1 MEKIAFIAQGTY
13 VYWSSIILA
22 LAALSTICLF
32 GALYF
37 GKGGSGLPFCLMVP
51 VSAVLS
57 LLLARLIHWYC
68 RTDAYE
74 SLRAA
79 LLDHSWGGYALMGV
93 FAACLLTAC
102 LLRLLRIERNLPRL
116 LDCLAVSG
124 GAGIAVGRLASVF
137 NTSDRGLILPDSV
150 GFPFASAVAN
160 AVSGVVEN
168 RLATFMLQ
176 SMVTALIVVILAVYM
191 FRCEKKQKPLRDGD
205 ICLLFLNAYGA
216 SQVIFDSTRYDSL
229 FLRSNGFVSIV
240 QILGAV
246 SLAVAVIIFS
256 VRMVKN
262 GGLKKCHFIIWV
274 ALAGLLGGAG
284 YMEYYVQRHGDQAAF
299 AYSIMGSCLAGIVA
313 VTVFVRCL
321 AIRPPKVPA
330 EPDSDVS
337 ISENG
342 TE

>member
-1 MEKIAFIAQGTY
+1 MEKIAFIAQGAY

-37 GKGGSGLPFCLMVP
+37 GKGGSGLSFCLMVP
-51 VSAVLS
+51 VSTVLS

-150 GFPFASAVAN
+150 GFPFASSVAN
-160 AVSGVVEN
+160 AVSGVMEN

-176 SMVTALIVVILAVYM
+176 SMVTGVIVAALLGYM
-191 FRCEKKQKPLRDGD
+191 LWCRLRKKQLRDGD
-205 ICLLFLNAYGA
+205 ICMLFLIAYGA
-216 SQVIFDSTRYDSL
+216 SQIIFDSTRYDSL

-240 QILGAV
+240 QILG
-246 SLAVAVIIFS
+246 LVAVVIPFVIFS

-262 GGLKKCHFIIWV
+262 GGLKIWHFGIWV
-274 ALAGLLGGAG
+274 ALLALVGGAG
-284 YMEYYVQRHGDQAAF
+284 YMEYYVQRHGDQAGF
-299 AYSIMGSCLAGIVA
+299 AYCVMGSCLAGVVA
-313 VTVFVRCL
+313 VSVLVRYFSV
-321 AIRPPKVPA
+321 RVPKTEA
-330 EPDSDVS
+330 ETTD
-337 ISENG
+337 E
-342 TE
+342 

>member
-1 MEKIAFIAQGTY
+1 MEKIAFITQGTY

-37 GKGGSGLPFCLMVP
+37 GKGGNGLSFCLMVP

-124 GAGIAVGRLASVF
+124 GVGIAVGRLASVF

-150 GFPFASAVAN
+150 GFPFASSVAN

-176 SMVTALIVVILAVYM
+176 SMVTAVIVAALLGCMLWYHL
-191 FRCEKKQKPLRDGD
+191 RKKQLRDGD
-205 ICLLFLNAYGA
+205 ICMLFLIAYGA
-216 SQVIFDSTRYDSL
+216 SQIIFDSTRYDSL

-240 QILGAV
+240 QILG
-246 SLAVAVIIFS
+246 LVAVVVPFIIFS

-262 GGLKKCHFIIWV
+262 GGLKVWHFGIWV
-274 ALAGLLGGAG
+274 ALLALVGGAG
-284 YMEYYVQRHGDQAAF
+284 YMEYYVQRHGDQAGF
-299 AYSIMGSCLAGIVA
+299 AYSVMGSCLAGVVA
-313 VTVFVRCL
+313 VSVLVRYFSL
-321 AIRPPKVPA
+321 RAPKTEA
-330 EPDSDVS
+330 ETTG
-337 ISENG
+337 E
-342 TE
+342 